1 MRRTSNRT
9 RKTNKCSRSY
19 EGINMTKEE
28 LIEKIAESMCDSVD
42 QKTLLQLYYDDSYS
56 WLDSLSTEE
65 LLDQALYTLG
75 EKAELDD

>member
-1 MRRTSNRT
+1 MIREN
-9 RKTNKCSRSY
+9 
-19 EGINMTKEE
+19 
-28 LIEKIAESMCDSVD
+28 LIEKIAQSMCESVD

-65 LLDQALYTLG
+65 LLDQALCTLG

>member
-1 MRRTSNRT
+1 MT
-9 RKTNKCSRSY
+9 REN
-19 EGINMTKEE
+19 
-28 LIEKIAESMCDSVD
+28 LIDKIVESMCDSVD
-42 QKTLLQLYYDDSYS
+42 QKTLLQLYYDDSYN

>member
-1 MRRTSNRT
+1 MT
-9 RKTNKCSRSY
+9 REN
-19 EGINMTKEE
+19 
-28 LIEKIAESMCDSVD
+28 LIDKIAQSMCDSVD
-42 QKTLLQLYYDDSYS
+42 QKTLLQLYYDDNYG

>member
-1 MRRTSNRT
+1 MT
-9 RKTNKCSRSY
+9 R
-19 EGINMTKEE
+19 EE

-42 QKTLLQLYYDDSYS
+42 QKILLQLYYDDSYS

-65 LLDQALYTLG
+65 LLDQALYTIG

>member
-1 MRRTSNRT
+1 MT
-9 RKTNKCSRSY
+9 R
-19 EGINMTKEE
+19 EE
-28 LIEKIAESMCDSVD
+28 LIEKIAESMCESVD
-42 QKTLLQLYYDDSYS
+42 LKTLLQLYYDDSYS

>member
-1 MRRTSNRT
+1 MT
-9 RKTNKCSRSY
+9 R
-19 EGINMTKEE
+19 EE
-28 LIEKIAESMCDSVD
+28 LTEKIAQSMCDSVD
-42 QKTLLQLYYDDSYS
+42 QKILLQLYYDDSCN

>member
-1 MRRTSNRT
+1 MT
-9 RKTNKCSRSY
+9 REN
-19 EGINMTKEE
+19 
-28 LIEKIAESMCDSVD
+28 LIDKIAESMCDSVD
-42 QKTLLQLYYDDSYS
+42 LKTLLQLYYDDSYS

>member
-1 MRRTSNRT
+1 MIREN
-9 RKTNKCSRSY
+9 
-19 EGINMTKEE
+19 
-28 LIEKIAESMCDSVD
+28 LIDKIANSLCESVD
-42 QKTLLQLYYDDSYS
+42 QKTLLQLFYDDQYS

>member
-1 MRRTSNRT
+1 MT
-9 RKTNKCSRSY
+9 R
-19 EGINMTKEE
+19 EE
-28 LIEKIAESMCDSVD
+28 LTDKIAQSMCESVD
-42 QKTLLQLYYDDSYS
+42 LKTLLQLYYDDSYS

>member
-1 MRRTSNRT
+1 MT
-9 RKTNKCSRSY
+9 REN
-19 EGINMTKEE
+19 
-28 LIEKIAESMCDSVD
+28 LIDKIAESMCASVD
-42 QKTLLQLYYDDSYS
+42 LKTLMQLYYDDSYN

>member
-1 MRRTSNRT
+1 MIREN
-9 RKTNKCSRSY
+9 
-19 EGINMTKEE
+19 

-56 WLDSLSTEE
+56 WLASLSKEE

>member
-1 MRRTSNRT
+1 MT
-9 RKTNKCSRSY
+9 R
-19 EGINMTKEE
+19 EE

-56 WLDSLSTEE
+56 WLYSLSTEE

>member
-1 MRRTSNRT
+1 MT
-9 RKTNKCSRSY
+9 R
-19 EGINMTKEE
+19 EE
-28 LIEKIAESMCDSVD
+28 LIDKIAQSMCDSVD

-56 WLDSLSTEE
+56 WLGSLSTEE

>member
-1 MRRTSNRT
+1 MT
-9 RKTNKCSRSY
+9 R
-19 EGINMTKEE
+19 EE
-28 LIEKIAESMCDSVD
+28 LIEKIAQSMCDSVD
-42 QKTLLQLYYDDSYS
+42 LKTLLQLYYDDSYS